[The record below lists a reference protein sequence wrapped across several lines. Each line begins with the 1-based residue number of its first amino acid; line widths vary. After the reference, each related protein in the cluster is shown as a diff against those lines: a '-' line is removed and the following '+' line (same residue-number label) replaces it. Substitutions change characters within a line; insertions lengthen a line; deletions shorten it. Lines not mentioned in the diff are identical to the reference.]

1 MHAPYTAYYV
11 GDRES
16 EEFALFDDLQL
27 LVDVR
32 CIELS
37 NAYQTIVQS
46 TPDYVI
52 LPNVGSTAMLRLF
65 RLLQSQQRICVM
77 VIEDQQISAFT
88 GRSLKWRCTSPRTV
102 RGLEALMSWAKWPLP
117 INRKIN
123 RPLTLQATG

>member
-11 GDRES
+11 GTRES
-16 EEFALFDDLQL
+16 DNCALFEDLQL
-27 LVDVR
+27 LVDVQF
-32 CIELS
+32 IDLS
-37 NAYQTIVQS
+37 HAYQTIIQM

-77 VIEDQQISAFT
+77 VIEEEQISAFT
-88 GRSLKWRCTSPRTV
+88 GRDLKWRCTAPRSV